1 MSGTPGTSSCS
12 KLSRFCS
19 ISGVAMYEPVAFPPG
34 RFRLSTKPALT
45 GSPVTNTIGIVEV
58 ACFAATAEGGPP
70 VAHEYVHTPLH
81 KFGSERSV
89 LSPAVAAMRRRDFI
103 KVIAGSAATA
113 LPLAAHAQQAAR
125 PVIGFL
131 SARSPDDT
139 GPVLQAFLKGLGEAG
154 FFDGQNVTIEYR
166 WARGEY
172 GRLPGFAAEFVQRRV
187 NVLVATGGATSA
199 VAAKQ
204 ATSTIPIVFVTGDPV
219 KDGLVASLNR
229 PGGNAT
235 GSYVSTP
242 EMEQKRLSL
251 LHELVPGVPLIGALV
266 NPNSPD
272 AARQLPELEEAARII
287 GRRLVVAK
295 ASNDDELNAAFA
307 LLLRQGIGALLV
319 AADPY
324 FDTRRDRIIA
334 FAAQNRLPNVYH
346 FREYAFAGGL
356 VSYAPSITEAYRQAG
371 NYTGRVLKGE
381 KPADLP
387 VLQPTR
393 FDFVINLKTAKTL
406 GLAVPFGL
414 LNAADEV
421 IE

>member
-1 MSGTPGTSSCS
+1 
-12 KLSRFCS
+12 
-19 ISGVAMYEPVAFPPG
+19 
-34 RFRLSTKPALT
+34 
-45 GSPVTNTIGIVEV
+45 
-58 ACFAATAEGGPP
+58 
-70 VAHEYVHTPLH
+70 
-81 KFGSERSV
+81 
-89 LSPAVAAMRRRDFI
+89 MRRREFV
-103 KVIAGSAATA
+103 KLLGGATA
-113 LPLAAHAQQAAR
+113 AWPFSVRAQQSAM

-172 GRLPGFAAEFVQRRV
+172 GLLPAFAIEFVQRRV
-187 NVLVATGGATSA
+187 NVLVATGGEASA
-199 VAAKQ
+199 VAGKQ
-204 ATSTIPIVFVTGDPV
+204 ATSTIPIVFVGGGDPV
-219 KDGLVASLNR
+219 KAGLVESFNR

-235 GSYVSTP
+235 GSFVTTSQP

-251 LHELVPGVPLIGALV
+251 LHELAPDVPLIGALL
-266 NPNSPD
+266 NPNFPE
-272 AARQLPELEEAARII
+272 AVRQLPAIEQAARTI
-287 GRRLVVAK
+287 GRRLFVAK
-295 ASNDDELNAAFA
+295 ASDDEELNAAFA

-319 AADPY
+319 AADAY

-334 FAAQNRLPNVYH
+334 FAAQNRLPAVYH

-356 VSYAPSITEAYRQAG
+356 VSYCPSITDAYRQAG
-371 NYTGRVLKGE
+371 IYTGRVLKGE

-387 VLQPTR
+387 VLQPTK